1 MIKSGNTTL
10 DPMAVKDLSKDEL
23 EAILKGRIAEPF
35 YDLWKR
41 ICKENGNDPEP
52 KKIKHESSN
61 EPSIKG
67 KKS

>member
-23 EAILKGRIAEPF
+23 ESLLKGRIAEPF
-35 YDLWKR
+35 CDLWKR
-41 ICKENGNDPEP
+41 ICKANGNDPEP
-52 KKIKHESSN
+52 KKVKYESSN
-61 EPSIKG
+61 EPSAKG

>member
-1 MIKSGNTTL
+1 MIKSGNTTI

-35 YDLWKR
+35 CELWVK
-41 ICKENGNDPEP
+41 ICKENGNNPEP
-52 KKIKHESSN
+52 KKVENESSN
-61 EPSIKG
+61 KLSPKS